1 MDLIDISQ
9 PLSPATAVWP
19 GDQPVEQHWTARLQE
34 GDTVNLSALQLSVH
48 AGTHADAP
56 FHVREEGDRTEDLD
70 LSVFVG
76 PAEVVDAEGV
86 DTIQPRHVHGIEAPR
101 VLFKTAASRLSVEEW
116 PESISSIHPDTISVL
131 DDQGVRLVGT
141 DAPSVDPLD
150 SKTLSAHHALIDAG
164 IVNLEGL
171 SLSEVAPG
179 PYSLLSL
186 PINLEEGDAAP
197 VRAVLADASLL

>member
-19 GDQPVEQHWTARLQE
+19 GDQPVERSWTARLQE
-34 GDTVNLSALQLSVH
+34 GDTVNLSSLQLSVH

-56 FHVREEGDRTEDLD
+56 FHVREEGTHTEAFD

-76 PAEVVDAEGV
+76 PAHVVDVDGV
-86 DTIQPRHVHGIEAPR
+86 ETIQPRHVREIEAPR
-101 VLFKTAASRLSVEEW
+101 ILFKTAASQLSVDEW

-131 DDQGVRLVGT
+131 DDQGVRLIGT

-150 SKTLSAHHALIDAG
+150 SKTLPAHHALIDAG
-164 IVNLEGL
+164 IVNIEGL
-171 SLSEVAPG
+171 SLAEVKPG
-179 PYSLLSL
+179 PYSLLAL
-186 PINLEEGDAAP
+186 PINLEDGDAAP